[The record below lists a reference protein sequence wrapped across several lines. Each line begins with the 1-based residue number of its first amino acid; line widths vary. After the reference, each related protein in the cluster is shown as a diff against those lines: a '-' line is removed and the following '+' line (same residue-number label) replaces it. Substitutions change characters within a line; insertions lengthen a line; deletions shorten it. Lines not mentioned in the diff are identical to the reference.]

1 MVRPAVL
8 HAALI
13 RFEWIARGSIW
24 VVDATGHA
32 VYNVYKMNPQGQVIM
47 QLGSKGVSGAG
58 HYTSNLPTGPY
69 GGELGGF
76 TIRRG

>member
-1 MVRPAVL
+1 M
-8 HAALI
+8 
-13 RFEWIARGSIW
+13 
-24 VVDATGHA
+24 VDATGHA
-32 VYNVYKMNPQGQVIM
+32 VYNVYKMNPQEQVIM